1 MQENTS
7 VKSEFSAVPIEDAF
21 IPSETFT
28 SPESEYQSCAPAHD
42 LHVGPFVELRR
53 TLPSQVTAILPF
65 VDQVMH
71 FLKPLIAKSSQVER
85 NELDIEIALHE
96 ALANA
101 VVNGNRQHP
110 EKYVH
115 FSLRYSMDGTVSI
128 TVQDEGPGFDSRA
141 LADPTQ
147 DEYRFLSHGRGV
159 YIMRA
164 LMDEVCFE
172 QNGTVIRMRK
182 SLRKSREFFEGAPL

>member
-7 VKSEFSAVPIEDAF
+7 VKSDFSAVPIEEAF
-21 IPSETFT
+21 IPSESFT
-28 SPESEYQSCAPAHD
+28 SPESNYQSCTPAHT
-42 LHVGPFVELRR
+42 LHVGPFVELHR
-53 TLPSQVTAILPF
+53 TLPSEVTAISPF

-71 FLKPLIAKSSQVER
+71 FLKPLIAKSSQVDR

-101 VVNGNRQHP
+101 VVSGNRQDP
-110 EKYVH
+110 EKYVY
-115 FSLRYSMDGTVSI
+115 FSLRYSMDGNVSI
-128 TVQDEGPGFDSRA
+128 TIQDEGPGFDSRA

-147 DEYRFLSHGRGV
+147 GEHRFLSHGRGV
-159 YIMRA
+159 CIMRA

-172 QNGTVIRMRK
+172 QHGTVVRMRK
-182 SLRKSREFFEGAPL
+182 SLQKIARVF